1 MEKTETIL
9 ELRGVTKRF
18 GTLTA
23 NRNINLTVKRG
34 CVHAIIGENGAGK
47 STLMSIIS
55 GIHHMDEGQL
65 LLHGKPVVFRSPT
78 DASQAGIGMVYQEF
92 MLFPELS
99 ILDNIMMG
107 YEPRGKAGLIDRKKV
122 RAQVEDILQTYN
134 FNIPLDG
141 LIRDQSVAML
151 QQIEIVKI
159 LYRGAELIIFD
170 EPTSVLTPSGIEGLF
185 RAMRF
190 LISKGKTILFIT
202 HKLQEVLEIADEIT
216 VLKDGEIVG
225 STTPAQTTKE
235 QLASMM
241 VGREVMLKAVKLE
254 KKTGEAVLE
263 VRDLRAGNDEG
274 ITKLSGVDLTV
285 HAGEIVGIAGVAG
298 SGQVELVECLYGL
311 RKPQGGTVRFLD
323 RDVTNDSPRAHR
335 CAGMGLVPQDRMADG
350 CCRSA
355 AIWENCIMGYHVAH
369 GFRRPWLIYRK
380 DAMAFTQ
387 RVVDG
392 FSVKTSSLFEP
403 VSSLSGG
410 NVQKLIVGRE
420 FSQDN
425 KLLIMEDPTRGID
438 IGAIEFIW
446 KKIEELAAAGAAVL
460 LVSQELSE
468 VMEVSD
474 RILVLYNGRFY
485 DGGRHGEL
493 TETEIGLLMTG
504 GGAAHEPAAS

>member
-1 MEKTETIL
+1 METMETIL

-18 GTLTA
+18 GSLTA
-23 NRNINLTVKRG
+23 NRNIDLKVKKG
-34 CVHAIIGENGAGK
+34 SVHAIIGENGAGK
-47 STLMSIIS
+47 STLMNIIS
-55 GIHHMDEGQL
+55 GIHRMDAGQL
-65 LLHGKPVVFRSPT
+65 LLHGKPAAFRSPT
-78 DASQAGIGMVYQEF
+78 DASKAGIGMVYQEF

-99 ILDNIMMG
+99 ILDNLMMG
-107 YEPRGKAGLIDRKKV
+107 YEPRNRAGLIDRGRV
-122 RAQVEDILQTYN
+122 RAQVEEILQTYG

-216 VLKDGEIVG
+216 VLKDGAVVG
-225 STTPAQTTKE
+225 STTPAQTTRE

-241 VGREVMLKAVKLE
+241 VGREVMLKAAKVE

-263 VRDLRAGNDEG
+263 IRGLRARNDEG
-274 ITKLSGVDLTV
+274 IEKLSGVDLTV
-285 HAGEIVGIAGVAG
+285 RAGEIVGLAGVAG

-311 RKPQGGTVRFLD
+311 RKPQGGSIRFLG
-323 RDVTNDSPRAHR
+323 RDITCGTPRAHR
-335 CAGMGLVPQDRMADG
+335 QAGIGLVPQDRMAAG

-355 AIWENCIMGYHVAH
+355 PIWENCIMGYHVAH
-369 GFRRPWLIYRK
+369 GFHPPWLIDRRE
-380 DAMAFTQ
+380 ALAFTE
-387 RVVDG
+387 RVVAD
-392 FSVKTSSLFEP
+392 FSVKTASLFDP
-403 VSSLSGG
+403 IASLSGG

-425 KLLIMEDPTRGID
+425 RLLIMEDPTRGID

-474 RILVLYNGRFY
+474 RILVVYNGRFY

-504 GGAAHEPAAS
+504 GGEAHGPAAS